1 MAPESSKSKISDLD
15 FGDPLYLHASDTTG
29 APLVNIKLSGTENYN
44 VWSHAMILA
53 LETKNKL
60 RFINGKCIRSNS
72 DELLMSQWDRCNSVV
87 LSWILG
93 SVTEELYM
101 GQIFS
106 KLAMEV
112 WDELK
117 ETYDKIDG
125 LRQYDVMI
133 KLPECTCDA
142 NKKFKEHNDLIKL
155 MQFLMGLDDVYC
167 PIRSNLLTRGPLP
180 TIKTAFFIIS
190 REESHR
196 GGSSNVSN
204 KTHATS
210 FASNVPN
217 QSNFSNRNRTQNN
230 DFNRGRPTRN
240 PNLLCTNY
248 GFTGHTVERCYK
260 ITGFPP
266 NFQSK
271 RKEFA
276 SNNHASTSDNTS
288 DHIKNASYVSTDD
301 KSAQLFSKE
310 QIAQIMSL
318 ISEKKVE
325 VTGDTKANMAVNKL
339 IRDNKKYIGFDE
351 HHCYIQDIP
360 QNRVMGQDLG
370 IGNVHNGL
378 YYFECDNL
386 TKSCL
391 Y

>member
-1 MAPESSKSKISDLD
+1 MLVI
-15 FGDPLYLHASDTTG
+15 PLEHHW
-29 APLVNIKLSGTENYN
+29 LSGTENYN

-60 RFINGKCIRSNS
+60 GFINGKCTRSNS

-125 LRQYDVMI
+125 SVTFNLLQRIQTLKQNGAPVFEYYHKLNSLWRQYDGMI

-155 MQFLMGLDDVYC
+155 IQFLMGLDDVYC
-167 PIRSNLLTRGPLP
+167 PIRSNISTRDPLP
-180 TIKTAFFIIS
+180 TVKTAFSIIS
-190 REESHR
+190 REESHK

-210 FASNVPN
+210 FLLF
-217 QSNFSNRNRTQNN
+217 QRT
-230 DFNRGRPTRN
+230 
-240 PNLLCTNY
+240 
-248 GFTGHTVERCYK
+248 
-260 ITGFPP
+260 
-266 NFQSK
+266 
-271 RKEFA
+271 
-276 SNNHASTSDNTS
+276 
-288 DHIKNASYVSTDD
+288 
-301 KSAQLFSKE
+301 
-310 QIAQIMSL
+310 IAQINSL
-318 ISEKKVE
+318 DFQKDSRI
-325 VTGDTKANMAVNKL
+325 TGESKL
-339 IRDNKKYIGFDE
+339 IWQTLPKTESWR
-351 HHCYIQDIP
+351 H
-360 QNRVMGQDLG
+360 DLG
-370 IGNVHNGL
+370 IV
-378 YYFECDNL
+378 
-386 TKSCL
+386 KSEMPL
-391 Y
+391 LL